1 MLASIWST
9 HSWARAYY
17 EYEDFP
23 TYFIVE
29 MINLRLNIPKLL
41 REYLLEGFFRFMHNI
56 NGQHSRYTPCRR
68 VPKPSHNLILNAD
81 FVGGE

>member
-41 REYLLEGFFRFMHNI
+41 REYLLVRFLQVHA
-56 NGQHSRYTPCRR
+56 QHKWSAFQVHT
-68 VPKPSHNLILNAD
+68 V
-81 FVGGE
+81 